1 MKFLLRPMEPGD
13 VPRVAAID
21 RISFPTP
28 WPPSAFRSELKRAS
42 STYLVLLRC
51 GGSDSSSD
59 QGQSQPWFRRL
70 LGRSDADRIVGYVGF
85 RVQSGRGH
93 LTTIAL
99 IPDWRGR
106 SLGEFLLVVALE
118 RMASADVGRVTL
130 EMRPSNDVAYRLYR
144 KHDFEVVEYRRG
156 YYRDGEDAW
165 VMAAELADEA
175 SRRGLEKRG
184 KKIRRRLDGQDI
196 DVGQTDCEGL

>member
-1 MKFLLRPMEPGD
+1 
-13 VPRVAAID
+13 
-21 RISFPTP
+21 
-28 WPPSAFRSELKRAS
+28 
-42 STYLVLLRC
+42 
-51 GGSDSSSD
+51 
-59 QGQSQPWFRRL
+59 L

-99 IPDWRGR
+99 LPDWRGHG
-106 SLGEFLLVVALE
+106 LGEFLLVVALE
-118 RMASADVGRVTL
+118 RMASADVDRVTL

-175 SRRGLEKRG
+175 GRRGLEKRG
-184 KKIRRRLDGQDI
+184 RKIRRRLDGQDV